1 MYAIIDIGSNT
12 IRLNVYQ
19 VEEDGAIH
27 SIFQSKET
35 AGLAGY
41 VREDGSMS
49 REGLDRAADAL
60 LRFRSILDAL
70 HIENRAVFA
79 TASLRNI
86 TNSEEAVFQL
96 QERTGLMIR
105 LLSGREEAIL
115 DYVGATS
122 GMEERE
128 QGMVLDIGG
137 GSLEVAM
144 GSDEEPTVAL
154 SAPAGAG
161 RVTTEFL
168 PSGMATPDELEDV
181 RKNVRKILEPMV
193 KVFPQSKHP
202 NHAVGTSKTF
212 RSLARLCG
220 AVMRAPGRE
229 DSWIMTREQLEDW
242 IPRLAAIAP
251 EQRVALPGITP
262 ERTMQIVGGGVVA
275 DEIMKALNIQ
285 EVEICPWALRE
296 GAILRWLDQF
306 GRTRLGF

>member
-41 VREDGSMS
+41 VQEDGSMS

-137 GSLEVAM
+137 GSTEWVCFSQGRIRHAASIPL
-144 GSDEEPTVAL
+144 GSLNLYNRCVETLLPSPKEQAKIRKQVKKAL
-154 SAPAGAG
+154 DSAPLPDFPCPVICGVGGTIRGAG
-161 RVTTEFL
+161 KLCNYLYKL
-168 PSGMATPDELEDV
+168 PAGNRTITLNMVDSIQIGARELVVGVSPELEFMCCFCTQDDPAED
-181 RKNVRKILEPMV
+181 RPRAGP
-193 KVFPQSKHP
+193 HP
-202 NHAVGTSKTF
+202 AP
-212 RSLARLCG
+212 
-220 AVMRAPGRE
+220 RAGHPLHPGPSVPGR
-229 DSWIMTREQLEDW
+229 RH
-242 IPRLAAIAP
+242 
-251 EQRVALPGITP
+251 
-262 ERTMQIVGGGVVA
+262 
-275 DEIMKALNIQ
+275 
-285 EVEICPWALRE
+285 
-296 GAILRWLDQF
+296 
-306 GRTRLGF
+306 

>member
-41 VREDGSMS
+41 VQEDGSMS

-115 DYVGATS
+115 DYVGATPIPGFQLRYIYFIDKS
-122 GMEERE
+122 KRKDLTVPE
-128 QGMVLDIGG
+128 IPF
-137 GSLEVAM
+137 SKI
-144 GSDEEPTVAL
+144 DEL
-154 SAPAGAG
+154 GAG
-161 RVTTEFL
+161 MYKGE
-168 PSGMATPDELEDV
+168 
-181 RKNVRKILEPMV
+181 KITFAERHS
-193 KVFPQSKHP
+193 KV
-202 NHAVGTSKTF
+202 
-212 RSLARLCG
+212 
-220 AVMRAPGRE
+220 
-229 DSWIMTREQLEDW
+229 
-242 IPRLAAIAP
+242 
-251 EQRVALPGITP
+251 TP
-262 ERTMQIVGGGVVA
+262 E
-275 DEIMKALNIQ
+275 E
-285 EVEICPWALRE
+285 
-296 GAILRWLDQF
+296 
-306 GRTRLGF
+306 

>member
-115 DYVGATS
+115 DYVGLLLS
-122 GMEERE
+122 GQDTPRRLHPP
-128 QGMVLDIGG
+128 GLP
-137 GSLEVAM
+137 
-144 GSDEEPTVAL
+144 EPV
-154 SAPAGAG
+154 
-161 RVTTEFL
+161 
-168 PSGMATPDELEDV
+168 
-181 RKNVRKILEPMV
+181 
-193 KVFPQSKHP
+193 
-202 NHAVGTSKTF
+202 
-212 RSLARLCG
+212 
-220 AVMRAPGRE
+220 
-229 DSWIMTREQLEDW
+229 
-242 IPRLAAIAP
+242 
-251 EQRVALPGITP
+251 
-262 ERTMQIVGGGVVA
+262 
-275 DEIMKALNIQ
+275 
-285 EVEICPWALRE
+285 
-296 GAILRWLDQF
+296 
-306 GRTRLGF
+306 

>member
-137 GSLEVAM
+137 GSTEWVCFSQGRIRHAASDVYKRQGRPWDQPGAGL
-144 GSDEEPTVAL
+144 GSGAPGSASALPL
-154 SAPAGAG
+154 SALHPMRRTGP
-161 RVTTEFL
+161 L
-168 PSGMATPDELEDV
+168 P
-181 RKNVRKILEPMV
+181 
-193 KVFPQSKHP
+193 
-202 NHAVGTSKTF
+202 
-212 RSLARLCG
+212 LAQPLQ
-220 AVMRAPGRE
+220 P
-229 DSWIMTREQLEDW
+229 
-242 IPRLAAIAP
+242 
-251 EQRVALPGITP
+251 
-262 ERTMQIVGGGVVA
+262 
-275 DEIMKALNIQ
+275 
-285 EVEICPWALRE
+285 
-296 GAILRWLDQF
+296 
-306 GRTRLGF
+306 

>member
-137 GSLEVAM
+137 GSTEWVCFSQGRIRHAASIPL
-144 GSDEEPTVAL
+144 GSLNLYNRCVETL
-154 SAPAGAG
+154 
-161 RVTTEFL
+161 L
-168 PSGMATPDELEDV
+168 PSPKEQAKIRKQVKKALDGAPLPD
-181 RKNVRKILEPMV
+181 
-193 KVFPQSKHP
+193 FPCPVICGGRHHP
-202 NHAVGTSKTF
+202 
-212 RSLARLCG
+212 R
-220 AVMRAPGRE
+220 GRE
-229 DSWIMTREQLEDW
+229 AVQL
-242 IPRLAAIAP
+242 PLQAARRQPHHHP
-251 EQRVALPGITP
+251 EHGGRPPGAL
-262 ERTMQIVGGGVVA
+262 
-275 DEIMKALNIQ
+275 
-285 EVEICPWALRE
+285 LRS
-296 GAILRWLDQF
+296 R
-306 GRTRLGF
+306 